1 MPIFEFDC
9 LDCRKQ
15 FELLVGVGQPAGKNG
30 RVCPV
35 CQSQNIKKRFSRFAA
50 RSGSGGE
57 TTAVAGSSGCS
68 SCSSSNCGT
77 CGT

>member
-9 LDCRKQ
+9 LDCQKQ
-15 FELLVGVGQPAGKNG
+15 FELLVGVGKPAGKNG
-30 RVCPV
+30 RVCPA

-50 RSGSGGE
+50 RSTGGGQ
-57 TTAVAGSSGCS
+57 TTPVAGSSGCS
-68 SCSSSNCGT
+68 SCSSSSCGT